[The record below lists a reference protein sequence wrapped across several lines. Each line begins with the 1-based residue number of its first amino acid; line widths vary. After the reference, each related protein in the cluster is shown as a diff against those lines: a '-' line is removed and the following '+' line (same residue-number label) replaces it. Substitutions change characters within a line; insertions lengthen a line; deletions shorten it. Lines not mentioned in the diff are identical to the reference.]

1 MIMKLPVLALFAA
14 MSIAGT
20 AFAQSSNTAP
30 VNPNANPNN
39 CSAAFPNCTGV
50 NKTPGNSP
58 GTARNAARQEGKIP
72 QTATEPN
79 LPMKER
85 CPSDEPNCSANRGT
99 PSDSAPIQQR

>member
-1 MIMKLPVLALFAA
+1 MKLPALVLLAA
-14 MSIAGT
+14 MSMTGA
-20 AFAQSSNTAP
+20 AFAQSSDTTP

-58 GTARNAARQEGKIP
+58 GTARNAARQEGRIP

-85 CPSDEPNCSANRGT
+85 CPSDEPNCSANTAT
-99 PSDSAPIQQR
+99 PSDSAPQQQR

>member
-1 MIMKLPVLALFAA
+1 MKLPVLALFAA

-39 CSAAFPNCTGV
+39 CSPAFPNCIGV

-79 LPMKER
+79 LPIKER
-85 CPSDEPNCSANRGT
+85 CPSDEPNCSANT
-99 PSDSAPIQQR
+99 VAPSDSAPVQQR